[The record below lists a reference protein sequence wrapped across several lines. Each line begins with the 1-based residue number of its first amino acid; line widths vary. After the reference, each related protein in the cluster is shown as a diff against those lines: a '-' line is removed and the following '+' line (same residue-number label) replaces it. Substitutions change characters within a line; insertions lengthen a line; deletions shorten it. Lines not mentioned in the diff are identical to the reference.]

1 MRVLALDTD
10 VLVGWLHEESEHH
23 QASRRLIEHE
33 LSDGETKLGL
43 TAQVLFELIHVVTDG
58 RRFEKPL
65 SMESATDL
73 VRDLWQSSD
82 TSRVPAPPRILPR
95 ALELLQEHR
104 LGRRRILD
112 TALAATLEI
121 AGIRRL
127 ATWNPR
133 DYKVFRFLETVPAEE
148 SE

>member
-23 QASRRLIEHE
+23 EASRRLIEDE

-58 RRFEKPL
+58 RRFETPL
-65 SMESATDL
+65 SMEDATDL
-73 VRDLWQSSD
+73 VRNLWQSSD
-82 TSRVPAPPRILPR
+82 TDRVPASPRTLPR
-95 ALELLQEHR
+95 TLELLREYR
-104 LGRRRILD
+104 LGRKRILD

-127 ATWNPR
+127 ATWNPW
-133 DYKVFRFLETVPAEE
+133 DYKPFPFLETVPR
-148 SE
+148 